1 MCTSLEQLRVA
12 AGYLFDLVEH
22 EIAALIFMYTDE
34 EGDFC
39 TLCDATLPDA
49 LSRVAGSVSLRLF
62 IATATPFDD
71 CVPGVEE
78 VQPQLSTREQ
88 NERVTSSGLGHI
100 QNACK
105 YFLPPR
111 PSYASPCPRLN
122 QARSWTR
129 LR

>member
-1 MCTSLEQLRVA
+1 MCTNLEQLRVA
-12 AGYLFDLVEH
+12 AGYLFDLVEN
-22 EIAALIFMYTDE
+22 EQAALIFMYRDE

-49 LSRVAGSVSLRLF
+49 LSRVAGSVSLRLI
-62 IATATPFDD
+62 IATATPFDN

-88 NERVTSSGLGHI
+88 NERVSSSGLGHI

-105 YFLPPR
+105 YFLPPA
-111 PSYASPCPRLN
+111 PITPAPALV
-122 QARSWTR
+122 
-129 LR
+129 